1 MKNTVIFV
9 VFMLVVVGFLYSI
22 SGKRY
27 SQIPSDARHRVA
39 DEAALCMECHG
50 QGNPDAL
57 KKEHPP
63 KYECF
68 TCHKRSRKR

>member
-1 MKNTVIFV
+1 MKNTIIFV

-27 SQIPSDARHRVA
+27 AQIPRNAAHQVE
-39 DEAALCMECHG
+39 DEVGTCMTCHG
-50 QGNPDAL
+50 EGKVNAL
-57 KKEHPP
+57 SRQHPP

-68 TCHKRSRKR
+68 KCHKRSRKR